1 MTSHAQ
7 SLQQGKKMNPGEAT
21 KNGPATKRP
30 AKAELTNGG
39 LGWLMILRLG
49 LVQASLG
56 SIVVLTTSTLNRVMV
71 VELALA
77 AVIPGLLV
85 GIHYAVQISRPL
97 WGHGSDVGGSRT
109 KWIILG
115 LAVLAISGTAASA
128 TTLLFE
134 QSFVLGLAAAM
145 IAYLFIGLGIGAC
158 GTSLLALLAVKTAPA
173 RRPAAATIT
182 WMMMIAGIVITS
194 IVSGINLDPYSHE
207 RLIAVT
213 AIVGAVVFVIASLA
227 VIGIERVPSFV
238 DAEAEDRRPAASF
251 RESINEVLSD
261 PQARLFTLFVF
272 MSMLAY
278 STQDLILEPFAGLL
292 FNMTP
297 GQSTQLSGTQH
308 GGVFVGMALVGIC
321 GSLLAKRKPDILKF
335 FIVSGCLVSG
345 VALGFLA
352 LSASFAPDWPLQA
365 NVFLLGAANGAVAVA
380 AIGTMMTLAGNGK
393 SANEGIRMGVWG
405 AAQAISFGLG
415 GFLGTVAIDLAR
427 LATGDDAASFAIV
440 FSMEALLF
448 LISAIIALRIGL
460 NRNSQSPVHI
470 NTHIQQP
477 AE

>member
-1 MTSHAQ
+1 MSTTA
-7 SLQQGKKMNPGEAT
+7 NRAT
-21 KNGPATKRP
+21 
-30 AKAELTNGG
+30 G

-49 LVQASLG
+49 LVQAALG

-85 GIHYAVQISRPL
+85 GLHYAVQISRPL

-109 KWIILG
+109 RWIVAG
-115 LAVLAISGTAASA
+115 LAVLAIAGTAASA

-134 QSFVLGLAAAM
+134 QSFALGLTAAI
-145 IAYLFIGLGIGAC
+145 IAYVFIGLGIGAC

-182 WMMMIAGIVITS
+182 WMMMIAGIVVTS
-194 IVSGINLDPYSHE
+194 IISGINLDPYSHE
-207 RLIAVT
+207 RLVAVT
-213 AIVGAVVFVIASLA
+213 AIAGAIAFALATLA
-227 VIGIERVPSFV
+227 VWGIEKVPSFA
-238 DAEAEDRRPAASF
+238 DAEAGERRPAASF
-251 RESINEVLSD
+251 RESMNEVLSD

-297 GQSTQLSGTQH
+297 GESTQLSGTQH
-308 GGVFVGMALVGIC
+308 GGVFMGMALVGIC

-345 VALGFLA
+345 IALGFLA
-352 LSASFAPDWPLQA
+352 LSASLAPNWPLQL
-365 NVFLLGAANGAVAVA
+365 NVFLLGAANGAFAVA
-380 AIGTMMTLAGNGK
+380 AIGTMMNLAGKGK
-393 SANEGIRMGVWG
+393 KANEGIRMGVWG

-415 GFLGTVAIDLAR
+415 GFLGTVLIDIAR
-427 LATGDDAASFAIV
+427 ITTGDDAASFAIV
-440 FSMEALLF
+440 FSFEALLF
-448 LISAIIALRIGL
+448 LVSAIIALRIGIHQKTRAGAL
-460 NRNSQSPVHI
+460 DQTV
-470 NTHIQQP
+470 QQP